1 MMIVALFSWWYG
13 AGWARAAKRVGQR
26 MEMMLEAFSV
36 ALLLRTLFSPFRQI
50 SAGQVRG
57 SFDAQVRA
65 MGDRL
70 FSRFFGAFVRSLFI
84 LIGLGGAGLAGL
96 FGLIEIIVWPVI
108 PFLPVIGVLLA
119 VTGIKL

>member
-13 AGWARAAKRVGQR
+13 AGWARAVKRVGQR
-26 MEMMLEAFSV
+26 MEMLLEAFSV
-36 ALLLRTLFSPFRQI
+36 SLLLRTLFSPFRQI

-57 SFDAQVRA
+57 SFDAKMRA

-84 LIGLGGAGLAGL
+84 LIGVGGAGLAGL
-96 FGLIEIIVWPVI
+96 FGVIEIIVWPVI
-108 PFLPVIGVLLA
+108 PFLPIIGVLLA
-119 VTGIKL
+119 VTGVKL

>member
-119 VTGIKL
+119 VTGVKL